1 LTCTYKEIKMGITYT
16 ELLNLD
22 RFMGRDFR
30 KRFFGGKINC
40 LEDQPT
46 EKEIV
51 TVRSIVKNGTTTGTG
66 WKTYAEGLRL
76 QTERPMENSTNPKD
90 KAGQS
95 KPQLHLIPPV
105 ANLYE
110 AKVMKSGADKYGPFN
125 WRQDKIATSTY
136 ISAIYRHLAAFQDG
150 ETYDTDS
157 GMPHMAHIRANTGIV
172 LDAMEQG
179 MAIDDRSN
187 GMAGE
192 VVLGLT
198 RKEVF
203 ADPLP
208 STEPGE
214 SMHDYVIRCASIMG
228 IDNAE
233 EFIQEEDY
241 LTGSSEVGLTP
252 PPPALDEAGVKYFEA
267 QEYDTGPFFNRPPI
281 FYIAGPMRGYD
292 SFNFPAFDAAT
303 TAGRKLG
310 YGIVSPAELDRDAG
324 FDPATKDVT
333 EEDMRAIIA
342 RDVHAILTLKASRGD
357 GIALLPGWKN
367 SIGAAAEVALA
378 KWMGLKIVNTD
389 DFTTHIT
396 QGTP

>member
-1 LTCTYKEIKMGITYT
+1 MPPTVIEEEHICQAG
-16 ELLNLD
+16 
-22 RFMGRDFR
+22 
-30 KRFFGGKINC
+30 
-40 LEDQPT
+40 QPT

-76 QTERPMENSTNPKD
+76 QTERPMEKTTNPKD
-90 KAGQS
+90 KVGQS

-136 ISAIYRHLAAFQDG
+136 ISAIHRHLAAFQDG

-179 MAIDDRSN
+179 MAIDDRST

-198 RKEVF
+198 RKEVVE
-203 ADPLP
+203 DYQEKKTTELP
-208 STEPGE
+208 STKPGE
-214 SMHDYVIRCASIMG
+214 SMHDYLIRCASIMG

-241 LTGSSEVGLTP
+241 LTGSSEVGVFDAREGDAP
-252 PPPALDEAGVKYFEA
+252 
-267 QEYDTGPFFNRPPI
+267 PFFNRPPI
-281 FYIAGPMRGYD
+281 FYIAGPMRGYEN
-292 SFNFPAFDAAT
+292 FNFPAFDAA
-303 TAGRKLG
+303 AAVGRSLG

-357 GIALLPGWKN
+357 GLALLDGW
-367 SIGAAAEVALA
+367 SESTGALAEIALA
-378 KWMGLKIVNTD
+378 KWMGLKIVAHY
-389 DFTTHIT
+389 DFS
-396 QGTP
+396 TPIFGD